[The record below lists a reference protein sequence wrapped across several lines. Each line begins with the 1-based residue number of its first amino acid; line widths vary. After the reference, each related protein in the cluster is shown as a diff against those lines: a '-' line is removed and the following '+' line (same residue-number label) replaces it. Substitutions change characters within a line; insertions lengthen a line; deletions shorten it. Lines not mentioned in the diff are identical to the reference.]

1 MNMKILIADSLGIV
15 RQGLRVLLEKQ
26 DDMEVIGEAQD
37 GRATVRLAKELLP
50 DVIITDIKM
59 PDLDGIRATQLIR
72 RHIPDARIIALSRY
86 HSNYLVI
93 EMLRAG
99 ALGYVLKSCLFDEL
113 IMAIRTVMKNQ
124 RYLSP
129 QVADVLVENYIKHPT
144 TMQDNPLHTLTDRER
159 QIVHLLAEGRSTK
172 QVGSHLGISPKTA
185 DANRRHIMKKLR
197 ICSLAE
203 LTKYAIREGLTSVE
217 V

>member
-1 MNMKILIADSLGIV
+1 MRILIADSLGIV
-15 RQGLRVLLEKQ
+15 RQGLRALLEKQ

-37 GRATVRLAKELLP
+37 GQTTVRLAKQLLP
-50 DVIITDIKM
+50 DVTITDIRM
-59 PDLDGIRATQLIR
+59 PNLDGIQATQLIR
-72 RHIPDARIIALSRY
+72 RDIPDARIIALSRY
-86 HSNYLVI
+86 YSSYFVI

-99 ALGYVLKSCLFDEL
+99 ALGYVLKSCPFDEL
-113 IMAIRTVMKNQ
+113 IRAIHTVMKNQ

-129 QVADVLVENYIKHPT
+129 RVADVLVENYINHPT
-144 TMQDNPLHTLTDRER
+144 TMQDNPLRTLTDRER

-172 QVGSHLGISPKTA
+172 QLGSHLGISPKTA
-185 DANRRHIMKKLR
+185 DANRRHIMNKLR
-197 ICSLAE
+197 ISSIAE